1 LAAKKHQKMG
11 SHYDSKRFGEPGQK
25 RLDQIIETFA
35 GFGVVA
41 SVGG

>member
-1 LAAKKHQKMG
+1 MG
-11 SHYDSKRFGEPGQK
+11 LHYDSKHLDKPGPK